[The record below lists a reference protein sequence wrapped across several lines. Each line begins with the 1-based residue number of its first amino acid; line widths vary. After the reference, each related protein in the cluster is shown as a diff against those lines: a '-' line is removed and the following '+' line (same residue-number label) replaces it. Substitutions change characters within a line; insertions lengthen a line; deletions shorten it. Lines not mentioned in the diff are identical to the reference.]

1 MAETADNTTGASPES
16 AAATAPN
23 EVTKALT
30 RRTNFVLFALLLIF
44 AAALAVFFYRYWNA
58 VGSDTRESALALL
71 PSDANTAAFVD
82 AAALRNSRFLAALY
96 AWAPRAAADADYTAF
111 VRATGFDYERD
122 LDRVAVA
129 IERRGAASAFFAV
142 ADGRFDRGK
151 ISAYAEQN
159 GTRSTESGHEIFRVQ
174 AHDGSPPIS
183 FTFLAKGRMAL
194 TDGESL
200 LPYLSQPPDAW
211 EQSQWNARFERL
223 AGSPIFA
230 VIRTGSGASLPP
242 APGGYQSPQLAA
254 LLAQLQWITLAGKP
268 DGQNLRLVAEGEC
281 ASDTTAR
288 QLSDFLAGLVTLA
301 EAGLD
306 GPKLRRQLSP
316 DVRETYLQ
324 VLQSADVFKIGR
336 GETTSVRVA
345 ITITPALLEATGTR
359 GGPPLRIR

>member
-1 MAETADNTTGASPES
+1 MAETADNTTSASLENAS
-16 AAATAPN
+16 ASAPN
-23 EVTKALT
+23 GVTKALV
-30 RRTNFVLFALLLIF
+30 RRTNVVLLALLIIF
-44 AAALAVFFYRYWNA
+44 AAAVAVFFYRYWSA
-58 VGSDTRESALALL
+58 AGSDSRESALALL
-71 PSDANTAAFVD
+71 PSDANAVLFAD
-82 AAALRNSRFLAALY
+82 AAMLRSSPFLAALY
-96 AWAPRAAADADYTAF
+96 AWAPHPAADADYAAF

-129 IERRGAASAFFAV
+129 IERRGPASAFFAV

-151 ISAYAEQN
+151 ISAYAAQN
-159 GTRSTESGHEIFRVQ
+159 GTRSTESGHEIFHVQ
-174 AHDGSPPIS
+174 PHDGSPAIS
-183 FTFLAKGRMAL
+183 FTFLGKGRMAL
-194 TDGESL
+194 TDGDSL

-211 EQSQWNARFERL
+211 EQSQWYARFERL

-230 VIRTGSGASLPP
+230 VTRVGSGASLPP
-242 APGGYQSPQLAA
+242 SPGGYQSPQLAA

-268 DGQNLRLVAEGEC
+268 DGQNLRVVAEGEC

-306 GPKLRRQLSP
+306 GPKLRQQLAP

-324 VLQSADVFKIGR
+324 VLQSADISKIGR

-359 GGPPLRIR
+359 GGQPLRIR